1 MKKKQ
6 FLFIFLLIPALIM
19 ASESVE
25 NAEKKISK
33 LNSLII
39 EAKSKGLDVQ
49 REELAVWMSKT
60 FLGYAAWDE
69 KNIEPNVYQ
78 FRAWPA
84 YKKDA
89 EKMAAE
95 RNGSELRHQP
105 AGCLCPFKVVLQLY
119 FCPLWFLCFWPQR
132 GTDIDTLLTFF
143 ARLAFIFV
151 HIGLLLMA
159 AALLK

>member
-1 MKKKQ
+1 
-6 FLFIFLLIPALIM
+6 M

-69 KNIEPNVYQ
+69 KTLSLMFISSEHGRLIKKMQKRWLQSLPNS
-78 FRAWPA
+78 
-84 YKKDA
+84 KEMK
-89 EKMAAE
+89 
-95 RNGSELRHQP
+95 
-105 AGCLCPFKVVLQLY
+105 
-119 FCPLWFLCFWPQR
+119 
-132 GTDIDTLLTFF
+132 
-143 ARLAFIFV
+143 
-151 HIGLLLMA
+151 
-159 AALLK
+159 

>member
-1 MKKKQ
+1 
-6 FLFIFLLIPALIM
+6 M

-95 RNGSELRHQP
+95 LAEFERDEVNKISKNY
-105 AGCLCPFKVVLQLY
+105 KVLY
-119 FCPLWFLCFWPQR
+119 QANMYVVRFL
-132 GTDIDTLLTFF
+132 L
-143 ARLAFIFV
+143 
-151 HIGLLLMA
+151 
-159 AALLK
+159 